1 MGPIYKL
8 AFIGKTETTQKT
20 NKNEYKQNNMK
31 KNKSKPIVLLAIAL
45 LFTVGLRAQSIH
57 FNYTDGTNASYNLED
72 VRKITFD
79 ADLMNLH
86 LWDGTVYAW
95 NVSTIGYYEYDE
107 SSLNVQEWLNNA
119 NELDVAIFPNPT
131 CTNLNVLYNLPKEDI
146 ITISLY
152 DMEGKLV
159 LDKNLGKLSSGEHQ
173 ETLDLTS
180 IPQGTYVCRISGQK
194 NTITKTVIKN

>member
-1 MGPIYKL
+1 M
-8 AFIGKTETTQKT
+8 T
-20 NKNEYKQNNMK
+20 
-31 KNKSKPIVLLAIAL
+31 KNKSKPIAL
-45 LFTVGLRAQSIH
+45 LGMIMLFTFGLRAQSIH
-57 FNYTDGTNASYNLED
+57 FNYTDGTNFSYNLAN

-86 LWDGTVYAW
+86 FWDGSIYAW

-119 NELDVAIFPNPT
+119 NALEVVIFPNPT
-131 CTNLNVLYNLPKEDI
+131 STNMNVRYNLLKEDI
-146 ITISLY
+146 IMISLY

-173 ETLDLTS
+173 ESLDVSNL
-180 IPQGTYVCRISGQK
+180 PKGTYACRINGQHQSVTK
-194 NTITKTVIKN
+194 AITKN